1 MAVTLPHIIV
11 KKFRQPADEGNQALN
26 ADSAIQSPPVEAAEV
41 FNDGRRPS
49 SRGGGISAAAA
60 TAVAQIRRRRTMA
73 HAHALQPHNTP
84 SAATVLA
91 ANRAVAAVPAASA
104 AAPASDPASA
114 DPTAPSSSHV
124 HNHGAHAQ
132 PDPATITAADL
143 SAAAPQQSDTSH
155 AAHSQ
160 PAEVT
165 DQAGAGTSRGRQPL
179 DRTLSVS
186 RPPLPY
192 HAIRRSARLH
202 KAADTA
208 DAAPVDASQPGAGDQ
223 ADVQCGAG
231 RPLRDAHMATNTC
244 GPCTRY
250 ALWFFS

>member
-1 MAVTLPHIIV
+1 MAVTLPHIAAN
-11 KKFRQPADEGNQALN
+11 KFCQPADGANQAFN
-26 ADSAIQSPPVEAAEV
+26 DSAIQSPPVEAAEV
-41 FNDGRRPS
+41 FDDGRRPS

-91 ANRAVAAVPAASA
+91 ANSAVAAVP

-114 DPTAPSSSHV
+114 DPTAPSSSRV

-132 PDPATITAADL
+132 PDPATTTAADL

-165 DQAGAGTSRGRQPL
+165 DQAAAGTSRGRQPL
-179 DRTLSVS
+179 DRTLSIS

-208 DAAPVDASQPGAGDQ
+208 DAAPADASQPGAGNQ
-223 ADVQCGAG
+223 ADMQCGAG
-231 RPLRDAHMATNTC
+231 RPLPDAPMVTKTC

-250 ALWFFS
+250 ALCVYS